1 MTAPGSV
8 APNQT
13 LKVLSRLLC
22 YPQLELLGALDE
34 LIAALASEPVLA
46 PDLRQRLGALMAE
59 MRITDIYVLQ
69 EDYVNLFD
77 RGRAVS
83 LHLFEHVH
91 GESRDRGQAMVD
103 LVDLYRRHGF
113 ELNARELPDYLPMFL
128 EFASERP
135 LSEARELLSDA
146 APVLALIRE
155 RLALR
160 ESRYAV
166 LFDAM
171 LALTGAPENMAEI
184 RARAASEGPDE
195 TVVNMDKYWE
205 EEAVTFLAP
214 GGCGSGQATEQP
226 IHWVKPESAGTVPA
240 KQSVF
245 GG

>member
-1 MTAPGSV
+1 MSESMK
-8 APNQT
+8 T
-13 LKVLSRLLC
+13 LKVISQLLC
-22 YPQLELLGALDE
+22 YPRLDMLGALDE
-34 LIAALASEPVLA
+34 MVAALEEEHLLPADLRRRIGALIAEF
-46 PDLRQRLGALMAE
+46 
-59 MRITDIYVLQ
+59 RITDAYVLQ

-113 ELNARELPDYLPMFL
+113 ELSARELPDYLPLFL
-128 EFASERP
+128 EFVSERP
-135 LSEARELLSDA
+135 VDEARELLADA
-146 APVLALIRE
+146 APVVALIGE

-160 ESRYAV
+160 GSRYAV
-166 LFDAM
+166 LFDA
-171 LALTGAPENMAEI
+171 LQAFAGAPENLVEI
-184 RARAASEGPDE
+184 REQAAAEGPDE

-214 GGCGSGQATEQP
+214 GGCSSEPSAEQP
-226 IHWVKPESAGTVPA
+226 IHWVKPERPGTVPT
-240 KQSVF
+240 KHSVF

>member
-1 MTAPGSV
+1 MSESMK
-8 APNQT
+8 T
-13 LKVLSRLLC
+13 LKVISRLLC
-22 YPQLELLGALDE
+22 YPRAEMLGALDE
-34 LIAALASEPVLA
+34 MAAAVAEENLLPADLRRRLNALIAEY
-46 PDLRQRLGALMAE
+46 
-59 MRITDIYVLQ
+59 RITDPYVLQ

-113 ELNARELPDYLPMFL
+113 ELSARELPDYLPMFL
-128 EFASERP
+128 EFVAEQSQA
-135 LSEARELLSDA
+135 EARELLADA
-146 APVLALIRE
+146 VPVIALIGE
-155 RLALR
+155 RLTLR
-160 ESRYAV
+160 GSRYAI
-166 LFDAM
+166 LFDA
-171 LALTGAPENMAEI
+171 LQAFAGAPENLDEI
-184 RARAASEGPDE
+184 RERAAGEGPDE

-226 IHWVKPESAGTVPA
+226 IHWVKPEAAGTMPA
-240 KQSVF
+240 KHPVF

>member
-1 MTAPGSV
+1 MTDTTQQQPIK
-8 APNQT
+8 T
-13 LKVLSRLLC
+13 LKVISRLLC
-22 YPQLELLGALDE
+22 YPRAAMLGALDE
-34 LIAALASEPVLA
+34 MAAAVEEERLLPADLRRRLSALIAEY
-46 PDLRQRLGALMAE
+46 
-59 MRITDIYVLQ
+59 RITDPYVLQ

-113 ELNARELPDYLPMFL
+113 ELSARELPDYLPMFL
-128 EFASERP
+128 EFAAEQSVA
-135 LSEARELLSDA
+135 EARALLGDA
-146 APVLALIRE
+146 VPVIALIGE

-160 ESRYAV
+160 GSRYGI
-166 LFDAM
+166 LFDA
-171 LALTGAPENMAEI
+171 LQAFAGVPENLDEI
-184 RARAASEGPDE
+184 RERAAGEGPDE

-226 IHWVKPESAGTVPA
+226 IHWVKPERTGTVPA
-240 KQSVF
+240 KNSVF

>member
-1 MTAPGSV
+1 MSISMK
-8 APNQT
+8 T
-13 LKVLSRLLC
+13 LKVISQLLC
-22 YPQLELLGALDE
+22 YPRADMLGALDE
-34 LIAALASEPVLA
+34 MAAALEEERLLPAELRRRIGALIAEF
-46 PDLRQRLGALMAE
+46 
-59 MRITDIYVLQ
+59 RITDVYVLQ

-103 LVDLYRRHGF
+103 LVDLYRTHGF
-113 ELNARELPDYLPMFL
+113 ELGARELPDYLPMFL
-128 EFASERP
+128 EFLAEQSLAESR
-135 LSEARELLSDA
+135 RLLADA
-146 APVLALIRE
+146 APVVALIGE

-166 LFDAM
+166 LFDAL
-171 LALTGAPENMAEI
+171 LAFTGAPENHDEI
-184 RARAASEGPDE
+184 REQAAAEGPDE

-226 IHWVKPESAGTVPA
+226 IHWVKPEAAGSAPA
-240 KQSVF
+240 KHPVF

>member
-1 MTAPGSV
+1 MSESMK
-8 APNQT
+8 T
-13 LKVLSRLLC
+13 LKVISRLLC
-22 YPQLELLGALDE
+22 YPRLDMLGALGEMAAALEAERLLPADLRRRIGA
-34 LIAALASEPVLA
+34 LIAEF
-46 PDLRQRLGALMAE
+46 
-59 MRITDIYVLQ
+59 RITDPYVLQ

-113 ELNARELPDYLPMFL
+113 ELSARELPDYLPLFL
-128 EFASERP
+128 EFVSERP
-135 LSEARELLSDA
+135 VDEARELLADA
-146 APVLALIRE
+146 APVVALIGE

-160 ESRYAV
+160 GSRYAV
-166 LFDAM
+166 LFDA
-171 LALTGAPENMAEI
+171 LQAFAGAPENLVEI
-184 RARAASEGPDE
+184 REQAAAEGPDQ

-226 IHWVKPESAGTVPA
+226 IHWVKPERAGTVPA
-240 KQSVF
+240 KPSAF

>member
-1 MTAPGSV
+1 MTDTDRSEPMK
-8 APNQT
+8 T
-13 LKVLSRLLC
+13 LKVISRLLC
-22 YPQLELLGALDE
+22 YPRVDLLGALDE
-34 LIAALASEPVLA
+34 LVAVVEEERLLPSS
-46 PDLRQRLGALMAE
+46 LRRRIGALIAE
-59 MRITDIYVLQ
+59 LRITDVYVLQ

-113 ELNARELPDYLPMFL
+113 ELSARELPDYLPLFL
-128 EFASERP
+128 EFLSERP
-135 LSEARELLSDA
+135 QAEARELLGDA
-146 APVLALIRE
+146 APVLALIGE

-160 ESRYAV
+160 GSRYAA
-166 LFDAM
+166 LFDAL
-171 LALTGAPENMAEI
+171 LAFAGAPENLDEI
-184 RARAASEGPDE
+184 RSQAAAEGPDE

-226 IHWVKPESAGTVPA
+226 IHWVKPERAGTVPA

>member
-1 MTAPGSV
+1 MSESLK
-8 APNQT
+8 T
-13 LKVLSRLLC
+13 LKVISRLMC
-22 YPQLELLGALDE
+22 YPRVDMLGALDE
-34 LIAALASEPVLA
+34 MATALEEERLLPADLRRRIGALIAEF
-46 PDLRQRLGALMAE
+46 
-59 MRITDIYVLQ
+59 RITDVYVLQ

-113 ELNARELPDYLPMFL
+113 ELSARELPDYLPLFL
-128 EFASERP
+128 EFVAEQSIA
-135 LSEARELLSDA
+135 EARELLADA
-146 APVLALIRE
+146 APVVALIGE

-160 ESRYAV
+160 GSRYAV
-166 LFDAM
+166 LFDA
-171 LALTGAPENMAEI
+171 LQAFAGAPENLVEI
-184 RARAASEGPDE
+184 REQAAAEGPDQ

-226 IHWVKPESAGTVPA
+226 IHWVKPERAGTVPA
-240 KQSVF
+240 KPSVF